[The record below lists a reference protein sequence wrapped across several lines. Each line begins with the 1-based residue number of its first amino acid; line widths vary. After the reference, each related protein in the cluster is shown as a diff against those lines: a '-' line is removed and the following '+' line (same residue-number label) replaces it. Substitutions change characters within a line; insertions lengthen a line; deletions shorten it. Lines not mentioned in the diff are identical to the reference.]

1 MAVMRLMDRVEQD
14 FSSPGNPLHIADP
27 SRSMFRI
34 MTLQEFD
41 DMKDEQLQELHVSH
55 HLLVHGYSEASYG
68 FDAQGMETL
77 ATPTRVF
84 TIQGELPCSEH
95 M

>member
-1 MAVMRLMDRVEQD
+1 MVVTRLMDRVEQD
-14 FSSPGNPLHIADP
+14 FLSPGNPLHVADP
-27 SRSMFRI
+27 GRSMFHI

-41 DMKDEQLQELHVSH
+41 SMNDEQLQELHAGH

-68 FDAQGMETL
+68 FDAKGMATL

-84 TIQGELPCSEH
+84 TIQGELPCSER